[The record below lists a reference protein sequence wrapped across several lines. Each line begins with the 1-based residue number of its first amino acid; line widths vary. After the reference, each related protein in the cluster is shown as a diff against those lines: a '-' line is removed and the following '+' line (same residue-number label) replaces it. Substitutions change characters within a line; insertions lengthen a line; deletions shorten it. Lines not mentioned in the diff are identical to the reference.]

1 VGQHAVELRDVRHHF
16 RRRADEVE
24 VLDGV
29 SLTVDAGQFVSIV
42 GPSGCG
48 KSTLLRIVAGVLRP
62 TAGEVFVD
70 GVDVAGRPGAVA
82 FQPQRDLLL
91 PWRRTIGNA
100 ILGAEVNGVPR
111 ADAVAAARRQ
121 LERFGLSG
129 FERSWPAQLSGGM
142 RQRLALLRTVL
153 TPRSTTLLDEPFGAL
168 DALTRRELQ
177 MWLQDVWATEAR
189 STILVTHDVDEA
201 LLLSDLV
208 VVMSP
213 RPGRVVAELRSD
225 FARPRRQELV
235 TDPAFVA
242 RKADVLDALAGV
254 R

>member
-1 VGQHAVELRDVRHHF
+1 VGEHAVELRDIRHRF
-16 RRRADEVE
+16 RRRDAEMT

-29 SLTVDAGQFVSIV
+29 SLTVDAGQFLSIV

-48 KSTLLRIVAGVLRP
+48 KSTLLRIVAGVIRP
-62 TAGEVFVD
+62 SAGEVFVD
-70 GVDVAGRPGAVA
+70 GLDVAGRPGAVA

-91 PWRRTIGNA
+91 PWRRTLGNA

-111 ADAVAAARRQ
+111 RDAVAAARAQ
-121 LERFGLSG
+121 LDRFGLAG

-142 RQRLALLRTVL
+142 RQRLALLRTLL
-153 TPRSTTLLDEPFGAL
+153 TPRPTMLLDEPFGAL

-177 MWLQDVWATEAR
+177 MWVQEVWAAQAR
-189 STILVTHDVDEA
+189 TTILVTHDVDEA

-213 RPGRVVAELRSD
+213 RPGRVVAELRSE
-225 FARPRRQELV
+225 FARPRSRELV
-235 TDPAFVA
+235 TEPDFVA
-242 RKADVLDALAGV
+242 RKADVLDALASS
-254 R
+254 

>member
-1 VGQHAVELRDVRHHF
+1 MDHRAVELREVSHRF
-16 RRRADEVE
+16 RRRTDEIV

-29 SLTVDAGQFVSIV
+29 SLAVDAGQFVSIV

-48 KSTLLRIVAGVLRP
+48 KSTLLRIVAGVVRP
-62 TAGEVFVD
+62 NAGEVFVD
-70 GVDVAGRPGAVA
+70 GRDVAGRPGAVA

-100 ILGAEVNGVPR
+100 ILGAEVNGVPH
-111 ADAVAAARRQ
+111 AEAVAAALRQ
-121 LERFGLSG
+121 LERFGLAG
-129 FERSWPAQLSGGM
+129 FERSWPAELSGGM

-153 TPRSTTLLDEPFGAL
+153 TPRSTMLLDEPFGAL
-168 DALTRRELQ
+168 DALTRRDLQ
-177 MWLQDVWATEAR
+177 MWLQGVWTTEAR

-201 LLLSDLV
+201 LLLSDIV
-208 VVMSP
+208 VVMSA
-213 RPGRVVAELRSD
+213 RPGRIVAVLRSD
-225 FARPRRQELV
+225 FERPRRQGLV

-242 RKADVLDALAGV
+242 RKAEVLDALSRG

>member
-1 VGQHAVELRDVRHHF
+1 VGQHAVELRDVHHRF
-16 RRRADEVE
+16 RRHADDVV

-48 KSTLLRIVAGVLRP
+48 KSTLLRIVAGVIRP
-62 TAGEVFVD
+62 SAGEVFVD
-70 GVDVAGRPGAVA
+70 GLDVAGRPGAVA

-111 ADAVAAARRQ
+111 ADAIAAARAQ
-121 LERFGLSG
+121 LERFGLAG

-153 TPRSTTLLDEPFGAL
+153 TPRPTMLLDEPFGAL
-168 DALTRRELQ
+168 DALTRRDLQ

-213 RPGRVVAELRSD
+213 RPGRVVTELRSE

-242 RKADVLDALAGV
+242 RKADVLEALAGSP
-254 R
+254 

>member
-1 VGQHAVELRDVRHHF
+1 VGQHAVELRDVRHRFH
-16 RRRADEVE
+16 RRTDDVI

-29 SLTVDAGQFVSIV
+29 SLSVDAGQFVSIV

-48 KSTLLRIVAGVLRP
+48 KSTLLRIVAGVILP

-100 ILGAEVNGVPR
+100 ILGAEVNGVPH
-111 ADAVAAARRQ
+111 AEAVAAARAQ
-121 LERFGLSG
+121 LERFGLAG

-153 TPRSTTLLDEPFGAL
+153 TPRPTMLLDEPFGAL
-168 DALTRRELQ
+168 DALTRRDLQ

-225 FARPRRQELV
+225 FARPRRQDLV
-235 TDPAFVA
+235 TDPAFVS
-242 RKADVLDALAGV
+242 RKADVLDALAGSH
-254 R
+254 